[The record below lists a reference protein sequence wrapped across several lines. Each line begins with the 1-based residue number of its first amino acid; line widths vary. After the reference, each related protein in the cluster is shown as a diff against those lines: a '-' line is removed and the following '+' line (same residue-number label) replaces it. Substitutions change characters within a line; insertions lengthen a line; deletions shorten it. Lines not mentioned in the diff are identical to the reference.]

1 MKNLLP
7 IIIVGI
13 LVVSGL
19 GAVAVQENRD
29 ETSFSAESIM
39 ISEPTITETNEYLT
53 VNLEE
58 SESFLMET
66 GKPMLP
72 VITKVFTFPL
82 GTKIV
87 DVKVDFDTKKQV
99 LSKKIQPSPRP
110 VPLTNDLPFEKTSSE
125 LVMDED
131 IYSSSALYPI
141 EPYTIRKGAGMNNGE
156 NVLFLNVKVT
166 PQYSP
171 ADDILYVPQGKID
184 IEVEYVKPE
193 TPYFTGLET
202 YDLLIITTQKFSAGL
217 QPLIDHKNSHG
228 VKTILKTTEDIYSE
242 YSGGRDD
249 PEKIKLCIFDM
260 KETYDISYVL
270 LAGGRKG
277 QTFNWY
283 IPERVTH
290 NNDGWEA
297 GYASDL
303 YYGDV
308 YKVVENETVFEDWDD
323 NGNGIFAEWSNFV
336 GKKDNPDYYPDVAI
350 GRIPFRYSSEI
361 DVVVDKIITYEN
373 TADDS
378 WFKKAIVISGDTSP
392 PARGNVEQ
400 GVYEGELSTGVSADL
415 LEDIGFDVEKLWTS
429 NGGFTGISDVVNAI
443 TEGSG
448 FIHMAG
454 HGNPAYWGNFL
465 PDAETEEGMI
475 DGLTLQDMSK
485 LDNGNRLPFIIV
497 GGCHNGQFNTT
508 MSNIFR
514 DILEYGIKGY
524 FFERPFRFFYK
535 EWVPTCF
542 SSWLVKQ
549 KDGGAIGSTGCSGLG
564 YGYIDEYCTEGL
576 GGWINPRLIYAYANQ
591 SIDVLGEAHS
601 QAITDYINIIMA
613 EGYEVQDPQIDRKTI
628 EEFVLFG
635 DPSLKLGGY

>member
-19 GAVAVQENRD
+19 GAVAVQND
-29 ETSFSAESIM
+29 GDKTSFSVESIV
-39 ISEPTITETNEYLT
+39 ISKPTITDTNEYLT
-53 VNLEE
+53 INLEE
-58 SESFLMET
+58 SESFLMEAD
-66 GKPMLP
+66 KPMLP
-72 VITKVFTFPL
+72 VITKVFTYPL
-82 GTKIV
+82 DTKIV
-87 DVKVDFDTKKQV
+87 DVKVDFDTQKQV

-110 VPLTNDLPFEKTSSE
+110 VPLTDDLPVGKISAE
-125 LVMDED
+125 LVMDEQ
-131 IYSSSALYPI
+131 IYSSSALYPA
-141 EPYTIRKGAGMNNGE
+141 EPYTVRKGAGISNGE
-156 NVLFLNVKVT
+156 NVLFVNVKVT

-171 ADDILYVPQGKID
+171 ADDILYVPQGDII
-184 IEVEYVKPE
+184 IEVEYTLPE
-193 TPYFTGLET
+193 TPYFTGVET
-202 YDLLIITTQKFSAGL
+202 YDLLIVAPQKFSAGL

-228 VKTILKTTEDIYSE
+228 VKTILKTTEEIYST
-242 YSGGRDD
+242 YSEGRDD
-249 PEKIKLCIFDM
+249 PEKIKLCIYDM

-270 LAGGRKG
+270 LAGGRDG
-277 QTFNWY
+277 QTFKWL
-283 IPERVTH
+283 IPERFAH
-290 NNDGWEA
+290 NDDGWEA

-303 YYGDV
+303 YYADV
-308 YKVVENETVFEDWDD
+308 YKVVENVTVFEDWDN

-350 GRIPFRYSSEI
+350 GRIPLRYTFEVN
-361 DVVVDKIITYEN
+361 VVVDKIINYEN

-400 GVYEGELSTGVSADL
+400 GIYEGELSTGVSAGL
-415 LEDIGFDVEKLWTS
+415 LEGIGFDVERLWTS
-429 NGGFTGISDVVNAI
+429 NGGFTGINDVVNAI
-443 TEGSG
+443 KEGSG

-475 DGLTLQDMSK
+475 DGLTLMDMSK

-508 MSNIFR
+508 MSNIVR

-524 FFERPFRFFYK
+524 FFGRPFRFFYK

-549 KDGGAIGSTGCSGLG
+549 KGGGAIGSTGCSGLG
-564 YGYIDEYCTEGL
+564 YGYVNEYCTEGL
-576 GGWINPRLIYAYANQ
+576 GGWINPRVIDAYANQ
-591 SIDVLGEAHS
+591 SIDILGEAHS

-613 EGYEVQDPQIDRKTI
+613 EGYEVQDTQIDRKTI
-628 EEFVLFG
+628 EEFILFG